1 MDKFITKATLLLF
14 IILHLN
20 ACTPTTPET
29 QQQAMKLWYTQLAD
43 ATLPDTAKVGRDDRH
58 WLEALPV
65 GNGAFGAMIFG
76 DVHQERIQLDEESM
90 WTGSPDDNDN
100 PEAYGA
106 LDSIRQLLF
115 AGKFKEASEL
125 TQKTQVCKGV
135 GSGYG
140 SGADD
145 PFGSFQTLGD
155 LRLDFDTDGDYS
167 DYYRELDLQTAVA
180 RVEYTLN
187 DVRYKREIF
196 SSHPDE
202 VLVIRLTADQP
213 GRLSFRANLDR
224 PESYTTTA
232 ADDQLIMSG
241 RLYDGKDGE
250 KLAYMT
256 RMRAINK
263 GGSVSYVDSTMTVSN
278 ADEVL
283 ILLTASTNYVLK
295 YPDYSGRDFE
305 RLSQEALDKASA
317 KSYDDLLAS
326 HLKEYQQYFDR
337 VALGF
342 NPQDTVANIPTD
354 ERLAA
359 YKEQQNDPY
368 LESLTFQYGRYL
380 LISSSRPGTLP
391 ANLQGIWSNK
401 LQSPWNG
408 DYHTDINIQMNYW
421 LADVTNLPEIHL
433 PFFDLLESL
442 VEPGTNTAQ
451 IHYRANGWVVHPITN
466 VWGYTSPGEGSS
478 WGMHSAAGGW
488 MCQHIM
494 EHYRFTQDKAFLER
508 MLPVLEESAAF
519 YLDWLVVNPKTGKL
533 VSGPAVSPE
542 NTFLAPDGSK
552 CQISMGPTHD
562 QEVIWQL
569 FTDYL
574 EACGAL
580 GIEGRLSRQ
589 VADAREQ
596 LAAPQIGSDGRLMEW
611 PEEWEEVEPGHR
623 HISHMYAIHPGS
635 QYSLLHTPEL
645 AAAAKKSLDYRIAH
659 GGGHTG
665 WSAAWLISQYARL
678 QEADNAKHSLETVL
692 AKSTSPN
699 LFGQHPPFQMD
710 ANFGYTAGV
719 AEMLLQSHTE
729 VIQLLPALP
738 AAWKNGWIRGLRARG
753 GYTVDME
760 WTDGKLTS
768 ATIQADQDGNAKIAY
783 GEQVQEVSF
792 REGESKK
799 LAF

>member
-1 MDKFITKATLLLF
+1 MDKFMGGSTILLF
-14 IILHLN
+14 ILLFVIS
-20 ACTPTTPET
+20 CTNST
-29 QQQAMKLWYTQLAD
+29 QEEVSDLKLWYQQPGNATLAD
-43 ATLPDTAKVGRDDRH
+43 EPNVGKDDPH
-58 WLEALPV
+58 WLEAMPV

-76 DVHQERIQLDEESM
+76 DVHRERIQLNEESM

-100 PEAYGA
+100 PLAYPA

-155 LRLDFDTDGDYS
+155 LRLDFATEGNYT

-180 RVEYTLN
+180 KVEYTLN

-196 SSHPDE
+196 ASHPDQ
-202 VLVIRLTADQP
+202 VIVIRLTADQP

-224 PESYTTTA
+224 PESYATTA
-232 ADDQLIMSG
+232 ETDQLVMSG
-241 RLYDGKDGE
+241 RLHDGKGGK

-256 RMRAINK
+256 RMRALNQ
-263 GGSVSYVDSTMTVSN
+263 GGEVTYADSTLTVSN
-278 ADEVL
+278 ADEVVL
-283 ILLTASTNYVLK
+283 LLTASTNYQLK
-295 YPDYSGRDFE
+295 APDYEGRDYE
-305 RLSQEALDKASA
+305 RLSLEALDKASA
-317 KSYDDLLAS
+317 KSYDALLEA
-326 HLKEYQQYFDR
+326 HLREYQGYFQR
-337 VALGF
+337 VELELNTLDSLTA
-342 NPQDTVANIPTD
+342 VPTD

-359 YKEQQNDPY
+359 YQADQHDAY
-368 LESLTFQYGRYL
+368 LEALMFHYGRYL

-421 LADVTNLPEIHL
+421 LADVTNLSEIHL
-433 PFFDLLESL
+433 PFFDLLGSL
-442 VEPGTNTAQ
+442 MEPGAKTAQ
-451 IHYRANGWVVHPITN
+451 VHYRADGWVVHPITN

-494 EHYRFTQDKAFLER
+494 EHYRFTQDKTFLEK
-508 MLPVLEESAAF
+508 MLPVLEGSTAF
-519 YLDWLVVNPKTGKL
+519 YLDWLVVNPETGKL

-552 CQISMGPTHD
+552 CQISMGPAHD
-562 QEVIWQL
+562 QQVIWQL

-574 EACGAL
+574 EACDAL
-580 GIEGRLSRQ
+580 GIDGRLSQQ
-589 VADAREQ
+589 VSEAREQ
-596 LAAPQIGSDGRLMEW
+596 LAGPQIGSDGRLLEW
-611 PEEWEEVEPGHR
+611 PEEWPEAEPGHR

-635 QYSLLHTPEL
+635 QFSLSQTPEL
-645 AAAAKKSLDYRIAH
+645 AAAAKRSLDYRIAH

-678 QEADNAKHSLETVL
+678 QEAEKAKHSLETVL

-719 AEMLLQSHTE
+719 AEMLLQSHTD

-738 AAWKNGWIRGLRARG
+738 SAWTNGRVRGMRARG
-753 GYTVDME
+753 GYTIDMT
-760 WTDGKLTS
+760 WDDGKLTV
-768 ATIQADQDGNAKIAY
+768 AKIRADREGAVKLAY
-783 GEQVQEVSF
+783 GEKVEEVSLGA
-792 REGESKK
+792 GESREVR
-799 LAF
+799 F